1 METVRNNMIRKI
13 TCGDV
18 TWGML
23 DPQYGARLRKKKG
36 LDTQKGGK
44 SFHGDISPQPVSAP
58 TFLHQVGKTPRQTQP
73 ATRPGAQKTTTRQ
86 QITQDNT
93 PTDLTHTT
101 PDEISLYTPHPIH
114 TID

>member
-1 METVRNNMIRKI
+1 ME
-13 TCGDV
+13 
-18 TWGML
+18 
-23 DPQYGARLRKKKG
+23 
-36 LDTQKGGK
+36 
-44 SFHGDISPQPVSAP
+44 PVSAP
-58 TFLHQVGKTPRQTQP
+58 ALLHQVGKTPRQTQP
-73 ATRPGAQKTTTRQ
+73 ATRPGAQKTTARQ